1 MPLQLVLWQTLFMV
15 ATVWIISHGVI
26 KGLER
31 AIRWFMPLLFV
42 LLMVLPRFTESLHP
56 GKGGNPAFSSYDL
69 DSALRAAFYPAVLGW
84 MILGTWMYQLQL
96 RIEQTRERIAEAQLT
111 RSNMPLALLFV
122 PQASTSS
129 LETVFMASGKMPVVV
144 GVARA

>member
-1 MPLQLVLWQTLFMV
+1 MRIGQQRIVQ
-15 ATVWIISHGVI
+15 
-26 KGLER
+26 
-31 AIRWFMPLLFV
+31 
-42 LLMVLPRFTESLHP
+42 SLHP

-96 RIEQTRERIAEAQLT
+96 RIEQTRERIAEGQLT
-111 RSNMPLALLFV
+111 RSNIPLALLFV

-129 LETVFMASGKMPVVV
+129 LETVFMTSGKMPVVV
-144 GVARA
+144 GVAAIILAGLGLS